1 MKLKFILFSLVLIP
15 TLSGCSLF
23 GGSGRG
29 EASQTTGW
37 KYNDPKYGGYEVK
50 TAYQQPTGPNLI
62 FVEGG
67 LFLMGRVNEDI
78 DYAWNNSPRRV
89 TVNSFFIDETEVRNV
104 DYREYLHWLRNVYVS
119 YPEVYQN
126 ALPDTLVWRNP
137 MSFNE
142 PYTESYL
149 RHPSFNNYPVV
160 GVSWLQASDYCIW
173 RTDRVNELQLIKSGV
188 LKLDFESQKDDN
200 NFNTDAYL
208 AGQYEGTV
216 NKNLRDLRSTDKNAT
231 RRATNDDGILLPK
244 YRLPTEAEWEYAA
257 IAQPEST
264 FDERVIERKIYPWSG
279 SSTRSPKKKSLGI
292 FMANFQRG
300 RGDLAG
306 VAGGARNDGYAAT
319 SPVRTFPPNEF
330 GLYDMAGNVNEWVL
344 DVYRPLTYED
354 FAELSPFR
362 GNVYTELQKD
372 SEGNPLPKDHLGRLH
387 RDTIGYV
394 PNRYNYNVGDN
405 RNYKDGDPFSSI
417 DGNVKETNPKVISD
431 SDRMYFQGTGEDV
444 AGMTTLVSDRSR
456 VYKGGSFLDRVYWL
470 SPGSRRFLDER
481 RAAIDI
487 GFRCAMDV
495 LGDPAALTKSKKK
508 K

>member
-1 MKLKFILFSLVLIP
+1 MRLKSILFSLAIIL
-15 TLSGCSLF
+15 TLSGCKLIGK
-23 GGSGRG
+23 GGG

-37 KYNDPKYGGYEVK
+37 RYNDPKYGGFEVK
-50 TAYQQPTGPNLI
+50 NAYQQPTGPNLI

-67 LFLMGRVNEDI
+67 LFLMGRVNEDV
-78 DYAWNNSPRRV
+78 DYAWNNAPRRV
-89 TVNSFFIDETEVRNV
+89 TVNSFFIDESEVRNV
-104 DYREYLHWLRNVYVS
+104 DYREYLHWLKNVYVS
-119 YPEVYQN
+119 YPEVYRN
-126 ALPDTLVWRNP
+126 ALPDTLVWRDP

-160 GVSWLQASDYCIW
+160 GVSWLQANNYCEW
-173 RTDRVNELQLIKSGV
+173 RTDRVNEAQLIKAGV
-188 LKLDFESQKDDN
+188 LKLDLENQRDEN

-216 NKNLRDLRSTDKNAT
+216 GKNLRDLRSSDKNAT
-231 RRATNDDGILLPK
+231 RRVGNDDGILLPK

-264 FDERVIERKIYPWSG
+264 FDERVVERKIYPWSG
-279 SSTRSPKKKSLGI
+279 TSTRSSHKKTLGQ

-306 VAGGARNDGYAAT
+306 VAGAANDGYAAT
-319 SPVRTFPPNEF
+319 SPTRSFPPNEF

-344 DVYRPLTYED
+344 DVFPPLSFED
-354 FAELSPFR
+354 FAEYSPFR
-362 GNVYTELQKD
+362 GNVYTEIQTD
-372 SEGNPLPKDHLGRLH
+372 SEGNALPKDNLGRLQ

-405 RNYKDGDPFSSI
+405 RNYRDGDPFSSI
-417 DGNVKETNPKVISD
+417 DGNVKETNPKAISD
-431 SDRMYFQGTGEDV
+431 SDRMYFQGLGENE
-444 AGMTTLVSDRSR
+444 AGMTTLISDRSR
-456 VYKGGSFLDRVYWL
+456 VYKGGSFLDRIYWL
-470 SPGSRRFLDER
+470 SPGARRFLDER
-481 RAAIDI
+481 RAAVDI
-487 GFRCAMDV
+487 GFRCAMNF
-495 LGDPAALTKSKKK
+495 LGDASVQTKKK

>member
-1 MKLKFILFSLVLIP
+1 MKLKLLLISLAIIPSLSSCKLI
-15 TLSGCSLF
+15 
-23 GGSGRG
+23 GGGGGDGGG

-37 KYNDPKYGGYEVK
+37 KYNNPNYGGFEVK
-50 TAYQQPTGPNLI
+50 KAYQQAAGPNLV

-67 LFLMGRVNEDI
+67 LFLMGRVNEDV

-104 DYREYLHWLRNVYVS
+104 DYREYLHWLKNVYVS
-119 YPEVYQN
+119 YPEVYRN

-160 GVSWLQASDYCIW
+160 GVSWLQANNYCDW

-188 LKLDFESQKDDN
+188 LKLDSENQKDEN

-216 NKNLRDLRSTDKNAT
+216 NKNLRDLRSSDKNAT
-231 RRATNDDGILLPK
+231 RRVASDDGILLPK

-264 FDERVIERKIYPWSG
+264 FDERVVERKIYPWSG
-279 SSTRSPKKKSLGI
+279 SSARNPTKKSLGK

-300 RGDLAG
+300 RGDFAG
-306 VAGGARNDGYAAT
+306 VAGAANDGYAAT

-344 DVYRPLTYED
+344 DVYRPLSFED
-354 FAELSPFR
+354 FAEYSPFR
-362 GNVYTELQKD
+362 GNVYTEILKD
-372 SEGNPLPKDHLGRLH
+372 ADGNPLPKDNLGKLQ

-405 RNYKDGDPFSSI
+405 RNYRDGDPFSAI
-417 DGNVKETNPKVISD
+417 DGNVKETNAKVIAE
-431 SDRMYFQGTGEDV
+431 SDRMYFQGSGESN
-444 AGMTTLVSDRSR
+444 AGMSTLVSDRSR
-456 VYKGGSFLDRVYWL
+456 VFKGGSFLDRIYWL
-470 SPGSRRFLDER
+470 SPGARRFLDER
-481 RAAIDI
+481 RSSVDI

-495 LGDPAALTKSKKK
+495 YGDPMASKKK